1 MSKYIKLFETT
12 SQYDA
17 YTADTTNFILPNLTL
32 CKDAPSVVY
41 YNPTTPPAPSHEYV
55 EIGGV
60 KWATMNVGA
69 TDITDYGL
77 FFQWGDTSG
86 YTADQVGSEEGQK
99 YFDWEDYK
107 YASIETSTSSSGSGG
122 TTTVVMTKYN
132 DSDGKTVLDASDD
145 AVTAA
150 WGGNWRMPTTDEFI
164 ALGNASTTAWT
175 SNYEGSGVAGLILT
189 DKTNSSKKLFFPA
202 AGFCGEDCV
211 YNVGD
216 NGCYWSSS
224 LHSSDVQ
231 YAYYLYFDAYG
242 ANLQTSYERYYGCAV
257 RGVLDE
263 S

>member
-32 CKDAPSVVY
+32 CKDAPTVVY

-77 FFQWGDTSG
+77 YFQWGDTQG

-107 YASIETSTSSSGSGG
+107 YASIETGTSSSGSGG
-122 TTTVVMTKYN
+122 TTIVMTKYN
-132 DSDGKTVLDASDD
+132 GSDGKTVLDASDD

-150 WGGNWRMPTTDEFI
+150 WGGNWRMPTKDEFE
-164 ALGNASTTAWT
+164 ALGTATTSVWT
-175 SNYEGSGVAGLILT
+175 SNYGGSGVDGFVLT
-189 DKTNSSKKLFFPA
+189 DKTDSSKTLFFPA
-202 AGFCGEDCV
+202 AGFFTEGIGYYVRNDG
-211 YNVGD
+211 Y
-216 NGCYWSSS
+216 YWSSS
-224 LHSSDVQ
+224 LPLSNIY
-231 YAYYLYFDAYG
+231 YAYVLHLDG
-242 ANLQTSYERYYGCAV
+242 SYVYWQHDYSRYYGCAV